1 MMFNFKNTFIL
12 SLIFSLISCSTV
24 VKKDDVTG
32 NSKKYQDHVQDL
44 KNKESIDETSLAK
57 FDNYYEENS
66 ALRKIIE
73 VKSKQRG
80 IKLSDPS
87 WTDFPVTI
95 DMNAVPLRSFFE
107 LLSKLTKINFIVG
120 DEVKGNVTVRVKNV
134 NWIETLD
141 MVLREKNLIS
151 EVNKSGNVIIIH
163 THDVATSQSDS
174 LQKALTAKGTAS
186 RAYSGLE
193 AKSTAIIKLNYTK
206 PDVLAQ
212 QMKDIIAS
220 LDGGASPGQAQGGG
234 ANSRASF
241 VIDSRT
247 NSIIIQATNSDM
259 EWIKSAVIGLD
270 RPTKQVL
277 VEVYIVDATDNFQ
290 RELGSRVGLFNK
302 GTTKA
307 FENASISG
315 TMGGATAAATNS
327 ITSATGTN
335 MALNSLNGT
344 VADNSITSAKGSL
357 ALLLSSTKTDIRLE
371 LQAMQDENLIKIV
384 SNPKLF
390 IIDNEQATIT
400 DGQEVPYFS
409 QAQAGA
415 TPSVA
420 FKNASLQLQVKP
432 SIIDDGNIYLDLV
445 INNDV
450 PLKGSSPPPISKKE
464 LKTKLLVKDG
474 GIAMIGGINKMN
486 DVTDETGI
494 PLLANV
500 PLIGNLFKSSLNQKN
515 KSQLYIFISPKV
527 L

>member
-1 MMFNFKNTFIL
+1 MILNLKNIL
-12 SLIFSLISCSTV
+12 IFSLIFSLVSCSALV
-24 VKKDDVTG
+24 KDDVNG

-73 VKSKQRG
+73 IKSKQRG

-87 WTDFPVTI
+87 WVDYPVTI
-95 DMNAVPLRSFFE
+95 DLNAVPLRSLFE

-120 DEVKGNVTVRVKNV
+120 EEVKGDITINVKDV

-151 EVNKSGNVIIIH
+151 EVNKSGNVILIH
-163 THDVATSQSDS
+163 SFDLATSQSDS
-174 LQKALTAKGTAS
+174 LQKTLTAKGNAA
-186 RAYSGLE
+186 RAYAGLE

-220 LDGGASPGQAQGGG
+220 LETANSGGQAQGI

-241 VIDSRT
+241 VIDART

-277 VEVYIVDATDNFQ
+277 VEVFIVDATDNFQ

-302 GTTKA
+302 GNTSA
-307 FENASISG
+307 FQNASVSG
-315 TMGGATAAATNS
+315 TMNGTSTAATNAIS
-327 ITSATGTN
+327 SGTGTN

-344 VADNSITSAKGSL
+344 VADNSIAAAKGSL
-357 ALLLSSTKTDIRLE
+357 ALLLSSSKTDIRLE

-415 TPSVA
+415 TPSVS

-474 GIAMIGGINKMN
+474 GIAMIGGINKIN
-486 DVTDETGI
+486 DVTDESGI
-494 PLLANV
+494 PLLANI
-500 PLIGNLFKSSLNQKN
+500 PLLGSLFKSSFNQKN

>member
-1 MMFNFKNTFIL
+1 MIYIIKHIFLYFTLI
-12 SLIFSLISCSTV
+12 SLIGCNAV
-24 VKKDDVTG
+24 VKDDVNG
-32 NSKKYQDHVQDL
+32 NSKKFQGNVQDL
-44 KNKESIDETSLAK
+44 KNKESIDESSLAK

-66 ALRKIIE
+66 ALRRITEI
-73 VKSKQRG
+73 KSRQTG
-80 IKLSDPS
+80 IKLSDSS
-87 WTDFPVTI
+87 WKDFPITI
-95 DMNAVPLRSFFE
+95 DMNAVPLRSYFD

-120 DEVKGNVTVRVKNV
+120 DEIKGNVTLKVKDV

-141 MVLREKNLIS
+141 MVLRERNLIS

-163 THDVATSQSDS
+163 SHDFATSQSDS

-186 RAYSGLE
+186 KSYAGLE
-193 AKSTAIIKLNYTK
+193 PKSTAIIKLNYTK
-206 PDVLAQ
+206 ADVLALQ
-212 QMKDIIAS
+212 LKDIIAS
-220 LDGGASPGQAQGGG
+220 LDAGGAGAQAQGGS
-234 ANSRASF
+234 NSRASF
-241 VIDSRT
+241 VIDART

-277 VEVYIVDATDNFQ
+277 IEVYIVDATDNFQ
-290 RELGSRVGLFNK
+290 RELGSRVGLFNN

-307 FENASISG
+307 FENAAVTG
-315 TMGGATAAATNS
+315 TVAGVTTGATGS
-327 ITSATGTN
+327 IASATGTPL
-335 MALNSLNGT
+335 ALNSLNGT
-344 VADNSITSAKGSL
+344 VSNSAIASAKGSL
-357 ALLLSSTKTDIRLE
+357 AVLLSSSKTDIRLE
-371 LQAMQDENLIKIV
+371 LQAMQAENLIKIV

-409 QAQAGA
+409 QQQAGS
-415 TPSVA
+415 TPIVA

-445 INNDV
+445 INNDT
-450 PLKGSSPPPISKKE
+450 PLTGSSPPPISKKE

-474 GIAMIGGINKMN
+474 GVAMIGGINKFN
-486 DVTDETGI
+486 DVTNETGI
-494 PLLANV
+494 PLLANL
-500 PLIGNLFKSSLNQKN
+500 PIIGNLFKSSLNQKN

>member
-1 MMFNFKNTFIL
+1 MTFTLRNTFIFV
-12 SLIFSLISCSTV
+12 LIFSLISCSAV
-24 VKKDDVTG
+24 VKDDVNG
-32 NSKKYQDHVQDL
+32 NSKKFQDHVQDL
-44 KNKESIDETSLAK
+44 KSKESIDETSLAK

-66 ALRKIIE
+66 SLRKIIE

-95 DMNAVPLRSFFE
+95 DINAVPLRTFFE
-107 LLSKLTKINFIVG
+107 LLSTLTKINFIIG
-120 DEVKGNVTVRVKNV
+120 DEVKGNVTVKVKNV
-134 NWIETLD
+134 NWTETLD

-186 RAYSGLE
+186 KAYAGLE

-220 LDGGASPGQAQGGG
+220 LDGGAAGGQAQGG

-241 VIDSRT
+241 VIDART

-302 GTTKA
+302 GTTTA
-307 FENASISG
+307 FENASVSG
-315 TMGGATAAATNS
+315 TMGGAATAATNS

-344 VADNSITSAKGSL
+344 VADNSIASAKGSL

-450 PLKGSSPPPISKKE
+450 PLKGTSPPPISKKE

-474 GIAMIGGINKMN
+474 GIAMIGGINKTN

-500 PLIGNLFKSSLNQKN
+500 PLLGNLFKSSLNQKN